1 MMNMVMQ
8 VLIVRDAMVMQVM
21 VMIAMDAMLMG
32 VSVPAG
38 GVNSCVPHGKQLS
51 LRRAISS
58 GNSIK
63 WVDFTEKLAEFT
75 KVMVDHYIKTCRVPL
90 QRGAKPG
97 YLENA
102 RDGEDG
108 DAIRMDCFWHPTP
121 AFKQPL
127 ADFKYGPKKR

>member
-1 MMNMVMQ
+1 MVMQ
-8 VLIVRDAMVMQVM
+8 VMIVRDAMVMQVM

-75 KVMVDHYIKTCRVPL
+75 KVMVDHYIKTPRVPL

-108 DAIRMDCFWHPTP
+108 DALQKVDQPTAGFP
-121 AFKQPL
+121 V
-127 ADFKYGPKKR
+127 

>member
-1 MMNMVMQ
+1 MALLWPRVMVMMNMVML
-8 VLIVRDAMVMQVM
+8 VMIVMNAMVMQVM

-32 VSVPAG
+32 VSVPGG

-58 GNSIK
+58 SNSIK

-75 KVMVDHYIKTCRVPL
+75 TVIVDHHIKTCRVPL

-102 RDGEDG
+102 GAGEDG
-108 DAIRMDCFWHPTP
+108 LALQKVD
-121 AFKQPL
+121 QPS
-127 ADFKYGPKKR
+127 AGFPV